1 MYKCY
6 VDILLILISTTVYLL
21 SWTTPTGV
29 ARMYLKLRNLLNIL
43 ALMRVDTLNET
54 SIQLRN
60 LWRYFYQG
68 RNLWSDGLDF

>member
-6 VDILLILISTTVYLL
+6 VDIVLVMISTTVYLL
-21 SWTTPTGV
+21 SWKHL

-43 ALMRVDTLNET
+43 ALMHVDTLNEM

-60 LWRYFYQG
+60 LWRDFYQG
-68 RNLWSDGLDF
+68 RNLWSNGLDF